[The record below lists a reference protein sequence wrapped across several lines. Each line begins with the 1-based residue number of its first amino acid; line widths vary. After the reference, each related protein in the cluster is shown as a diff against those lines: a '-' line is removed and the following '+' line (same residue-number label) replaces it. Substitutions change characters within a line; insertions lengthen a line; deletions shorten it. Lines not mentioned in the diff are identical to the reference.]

1 MSTAK
6 SNDTPSNEE
15 LRARRRELVQSLP
28 DLEEL
33 LQGSV
38 IERRKRCGKPNCR
51 CAEGELH
58 GPYMYLSTRAEKR
71 TRLDYVPEDW
81 TGWVRRRVENFR
93 RVQQV
98 MSEVAEINREL
109 FRRRAGR

>member
-1 MSTAK
+1 MTPGK
-6 SNDTPSNEE
+6 SNKVLSNEE
-15 LRARRRELVQSLP
+15 LRARRRELVQSLA
-28 DLEEL
+28 DLEAL

-51 CAEGELH
+51 CVDGELH
-58 GPYMYLSTRAEKR
+58 GPYTYLSTRAEKR

-81 TGWVRRRVENFR
+81 TGWVRRRVQNFR
-93 RVQQV
+93 RVQRV

>member
-1 MSTAK
+1 MTTAK
-6 SNDTPSNEE
+6 SGDILSNEE

-28 DLEEL
+28 DLEAL

-51 CAEGELH
+51 CAKGELH
-58 GPYMYLSTRAEKR
+58 GPYTYLSTWVEKK
-71 TRLDYVPEDW
+71 TRMDYVPKDW
-81 TGWVRRRVENFR
+81 TAWVRSRVQNFR

>member
-1 MSTAK
+1 MTTAK
-6 SNDTPSNEE
+6 SHNAQSSEE

-28 DLEEL
+28 DLEAL
-33 LQGSV
+33 LHGSV

-51 CAEGELH
+51 CVEGELH
-58 GPYMYLSTRAEKR
+58 GPYTYLSTRAEKR
-71 TRLDYVPEDW
+71 TRLDYVPKDW
-81 TGWVRRRVENFR
+81 TGWVRMRVENFR

-109 FRRRAGR
+109 LRRRAGR